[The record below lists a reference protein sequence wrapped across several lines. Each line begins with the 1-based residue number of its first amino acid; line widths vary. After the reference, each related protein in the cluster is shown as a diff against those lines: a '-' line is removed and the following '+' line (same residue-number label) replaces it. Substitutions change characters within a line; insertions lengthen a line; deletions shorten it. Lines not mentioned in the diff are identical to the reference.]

1 MKKEEF
7 IFDERYMG
15 SLVFD
20 HVSKVYGD
28 NNEIIA
34 LNSVSLQLF
43 VGEVV
48 VILGPSGSGKS
59 TLLNLIGSIDKPTAG
74 SINISGIDITDLPE
88 KTLCKFRKE
97 VIGYV
102 FQSYNLFENLTAI
115 ENVELG
121 EIAGGMKAIDA
132 LKKVGLEDKQF
143 SFPNELSGGERQ
155 RVAIARA
162 IVKNP
167 KILLCDEPT
176 GALDSKTGKLVLS
189 QILETNKN
197 KDKIIVI
204 VTHNT
209 VLSEIA
215 DRVLKIVDGK
225 IVSDVSNK
233 NPKKIEDIE
242 F

>member
-1 MKKEEF
+1 MKKETLL
-7 IFDERYMG
+7 FDEKYMG
-15 SLVFD
+15 SLAFD
-20 HVSKVYGD
+20 HVSKVYGE

-34 LNSVSLQLF
+34 LNNVSLQLF
-43 VGEVV
+43 MGEVV

-59 TLLNLIGSIDKPTAG
+59 TLLNLIGSIDRATSG
-74 SINISGIDITDLPE
+74 SINLSGVDITEASE
-88 KTLCKFRKE
+88 KVLCQFRKE

-102 FQSYNLFENLTAI
+102 FQSFNLIQNLTAL
-115 ENVELG
+115 ENVELA
-121 EIAGGMKAIDA
+121 ELPSGMKAIEA
-132 LKKVGLEDKQF
+132 LEKVGLKDKKY

-176 GALDSKTGKLVLS
+176 GALDSKTGKEVIS
-189 QILETNKN
+189 QILKINEN
-197 KDKIIVI
+197 KDKLIVI

-209 VLSEIA
+209 ALSQIA
-215 DRVLKIVDGK
+215 DRVLKISDGK
-225 IVSDVSNK
+225 IVSDITQK

-242 F
+242 L

>member
-20 HVSKVYGD
+20 HVSKVYGE

-34 LNSVSLQLF
+34 LNNVSLQLF

-59 TLLNLIGSIDKPTAG
+59 TLLNLIGSIDRVTSG
-74 SINISGIDITDLPE
+74 SINISGIDITNISE
-88 KTLCKFRKE
+88 KTLCQFRKE
-97 VIGYV
+97 MIGYI
-102 FQSYNLFENLTAI
+102 FQSYNLLQNLTVL
-115 ENVELG
+115 ENVE
-121 EIAGGMKAIDA
+121 IAELPSGMKAIDA
-132 LKKVGLEDKQF
+132 LKKVGLETKQYA
-143 SFPNELSGGERQ
+143 FPNELSGGERQ

-176 GALDSKTGKLVLS
+176 GALDSKTGKEIIS

-209 VLSEIA
+209 ALSEVA
-215 DRVLKIVDGK
+215 DRVLKISDGK
-225 IVSDVSNK
+225 IVSDVTNK
-233 NPKKIEDIE
+233 NPKNIKDIE
-242 F
+242 L